1 MAAGSDAAEKRR
13 IELVVL
19 EIRSPEEVSHAVEV
33 GVKDG
38 SRALVQLSSPIFD
51 GRFAAR
57 TTDLT
62 SKYRLP
68 AISMFRR
75 FADAGGLMSNGP
87 NQLEITKRSAA
98 YIDKI
103 LKGAKAAE
111 LPIEEPK
118 TYDLVID
125 LKTAR
130 ALGLAIPHSLLQR
143 ADGVIQ

>member
-1 MAAGSDAAEKRR
+1 
-13 IELVVL
+13 
-19 EIRSPEEVSHAVEV
+19 
-33 GVKDG
+33 
-38 SRALVQLSSPIFD
+38 
-51 GRFAAR
+51 
-57 TTDLT
+57 
-62 SKYRLP
+62 
-68 AISMFRR
+68 MFRR

-87 NQLEITKRSAA
+87 NQLEITKRSAV